1 MELFSWQ
8 GDDRYYVFNL
18 KIAEIFLCLSACMD
32 NTIFPA
38 DEFCQFVSSLLA
50 KAKTL
55 RNKDTMEKHLSP
67 LITFIPD
74 LVSNAPDDSKGY
86 LLEAFTDAF
95 WDCKVDCKLIFPYL
109 DAVGKMLFPVGSFY
123 GIHTKLPLLHNFF
136 SLFFFF
142 FFVGDVF
149 RLLRNRT

>member
-1 MELFSWQ
+1 MRDYIQLQ
-8 GDDRYYVFNL
+8 
-18 KIAEIFLCLSACMD
+18 
-32 NTIFPA
+32 
-38 DEFCQFVSSLLA
+38 
-50 KAKTL
+50 
-55 RNKDTMEKHLSP
+55 
-67 LITFIPD
+67 
-74 LVSNAPDDSKGY
+74 
-86 LLEAFTDAF
+86 AFTDAF

-109 DAVGKMLFPVGSFY
+109 DAVGKMLFPVGSFF

>member
-50 KAKTL
+50 KVVCGCQFQG
-55 RNKDTMEKHLSP
+55 
-67 LITFIPD
+67 LISIT
-74 LVSNAPDDSKGY
+74 G
-86 LLEAFTDAF
+86 
-95 WDCKVDCKLIFPYL
+95 
-109 DAVGKMLFPVGSFY
+109 
-123 GIHTKLPLLHNFF
+123 
-136 SLFFFF
+136 
-142 FFVGDVF
+142 
-149 RLLRNRT
+149 